1 MQVCGERSREGGDN
15 MQPDIV
21 VFIRGRLSTVA
32 ELRREHERA
41 QAEEQWR
48 RLALAT
54 QPQNP
59 YRVVIVTR

>member
-1 MQVCGERSREGGDN
+1 MN
-15 MQPDIV
+15 PNIV
-21 VFIRGRLSTVA
+21 VFIRDRLSTVA

-41 QAEEQWR
+41 QAAEQWR